1 MALRVL
7 VLAALISSAFSAHA
21 QSTGT
26 SQLQTYMPRAVEG
39 FFVFTAPT
47 APVTA
52 PVMLAGS
59 GQSAPAPAA
68 ESAAQLAAAAAAEPA
83 AQLAAAAAAEPA
95 AQLAAALATEPA
107 AQLAAAP
114 APQTTEPANASLV
127 DFVSAGISTDVVAK
141 SDIPS
146 DAHAALTGGNTVNDA
161 LAPTVLLPLALEANA
176 LPEPST
182 SGLILA
188 GLAGA
193 GFIARRRRPR

>member
-1 MALRVL
+1 MAIRVL

-21 QSTGT
+21 QSPGT

-68 ESAAQLAAAAAAEPA
+68 ESAAQLAAAP
-83 AQLAAAAAAEPA
+83 AAEPA